1 MIGNRKQQKHVTLFL
16 QTEFVNRI
24 QRSAQEKRGNG
35 GADNNG

>member
-24 QRSAQEKRGNG
+24 QRSTQEKRGNG
-35 GADNNG
+35 GAGNNG